1 MILRQVTENE
11 LAELASLDARA
22 NRSPWSLFSYQ
33 QARQQTTQK
42 IIGAYDQST
51 GELLGACVYSLV
63 LDEGEILQLCIRYEK
78 QRNGYAYQLL
88 DHICNDLQSQQISQ
102 LFLEVMIGN
111 LPAINLYQKI
121 GFNVIS
127 TRKNYYKVN
136 GKYIDAL
143 VMAKQL

>member
-1 MILRQVTENE
+1 MILRPVSENE
-11 LAELASLDARA
+11 LAELTNIDARA

-33 QARQQTTQK
+33 QALQQPNQK
-42 IIGAYDQST
+42 IIGAYDDSP
-51 GELLGACVYSLV
+51 GELLGACVYSQV

-88 DHICNDLQSQQISQ
+88 NQICNDLQTQQISQ
-102 LFLEVMIGN
+102 IFLEVMVGN
-111 LPAINLYQKI
+111 LPAINLYQKL

-127 TRKNYYKVN
+127 TRKHYYNVN
-136 GKYIDAL
+136 DKYIDAL

>member
-1 MILRQVTENE
+1 MILRPVTYNE
-11 LAELASLDARA
+11 LPELASLDARA

-33 QARQQTTQK
+33 QSASQPQHQ
-42 IIGAYDQST
+42 IIGAYNEQDK
-51 GELLGACVYSLV
+51 LLGACVFSQV

-88 DHICNDLQSQQISQ
+88 EHVCRDLREQQVNQI
-102 LFLEVMIGN
+102 FLEVMLGN
-111 LPAINLYQKI
+111 LAAINLYHKI

-127 TRKNYYKVN
+127 TRKNYYKVD